1 MNLRTQLSSGKI
13 MTKLLERKQITLLRT
28 STTLNLVC
36 TLLMIRKYERNS
48 KDFICKKLEIMSLT
62 SNSKIKS
69 KKRSTLS

>member
-1 MNLRTQLSSGKI
+1 MNLRTQLSSGTI

>member
-1 MNLRTQLSSGKI
+1 MNLRTQLSSGTI

-48 KDFICKKLEIMSLT
+48 KDFMCKKLEIMSLT